1 MISRKNFRRKNLR
14 KKRTKKQKGGMNQKP
29 KETKPKIGI
38 ALIAH
43 AGMKGV
49 LRNIISDN
57 FDKIKQNKLCIYGT
71 KTTIESIKLKCNEGN
86 CQGCETK
93 EIKSGPQGGDS
104 QISALIVLSQSHYH
118 EINALCRVAEM
129 NNIAV
134 AYNPRTARI
143 LINDILEKIDR
154 DNLFTKDDSIYDILF
169 EKQKNKTNS
178 YQSEVGENELFGFS

>member
-1 MISRKNFRRKNLR
+1 MVWDL
-14 KKRTKKQKGGMNQKP
+14 
-29 KETKPKIGI
+29 
-38 ALIAH
+38 
-43 AGMKGV
+43 
-49 LRNIISDN
+49 
-57 FDKIKQNKLCIYGT
+57 
-71 KTTIESIKLKCNEGN
+71 
-86 CQGCETK
+86 
-93 EIKSGPQGGDS
+93 
-104 QISALIVLSQSHYH
+104 
-118 EINALCRVAEM
+118 RVAEM